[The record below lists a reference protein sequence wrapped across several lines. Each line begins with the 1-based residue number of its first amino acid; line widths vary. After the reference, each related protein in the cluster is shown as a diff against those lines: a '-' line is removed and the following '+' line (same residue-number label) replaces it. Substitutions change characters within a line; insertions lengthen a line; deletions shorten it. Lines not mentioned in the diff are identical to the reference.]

1 MAALGTRTGDTFALD
16 IDGPHRYD
24 PRMSEARAVE
34 QPQPSSDAERERLIA
49 AIEAGLADLDAGRSH
64 THAEVLAEMRE
75 LFPPQPK

>member
-1 MAALGTRTGDTFALD
+1 
-16 IDGPHRYD
+16 
-24 PRMSEARAVE
+24 MSEARAVE
-34 QPQPSSDAERERLIA
+34 QPQPASDAAERERLIA